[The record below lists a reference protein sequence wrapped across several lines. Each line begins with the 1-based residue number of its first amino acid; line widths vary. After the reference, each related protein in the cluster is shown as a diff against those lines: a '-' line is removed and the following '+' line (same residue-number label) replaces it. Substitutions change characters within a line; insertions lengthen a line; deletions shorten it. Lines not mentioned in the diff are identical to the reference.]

1 MFSMAAD
8 IPTLMMMVTVASMVM
23 ACTLVAV
30 AWGER
35 SDGINLWAGALCC
48 HALAY
53 VLFMLRGR
61 IPDPVSILVGNALAS
76 GSLSFLLAAV
86 HRFQGRALP
95 WRAMLLPPVVLLALL
110 LPLMEDFD
118 SRVTLNALVMACQS
132 AWLFWVLFD
141 RRGTAPG
148 RGVWMVMVAMAI
160 EVPTLLVRMATA
172 ANRAMG
178 AQNLLQADGVQV
190 ATFIVAFAVLLI
202 ASLGFIF
209 MHKERADETNRRLAA
224 QDELTGVANRR
235 SIIAALNRDV
245 ARAIRSRQSLAVM
258 MVDVDFFKR
267 VNDTHGHLAG
277 DQVLRSVVDVIRHR
291 IRAQDLV
298 GRYGGEEFLVVLCD
312 TTAQGAQQLAE
323 QLRQAVQASR
333 CAWNGQSV
341 AVTVSVG
348 VWGGN
353 LAPGDRGDPLIDA
366 ADSALYR
373 AKQNGRNRVEVAP
386 APGRTV

>member
-148 RGVWMVMVAMAI
+148 RGVW
-160 EVPTLLVRMATA
+160 
-172 ANRAMG
+172 
-178 AQNLLQADGVQV
+178 
-190 ATFIVAFAVLLI
+190 
-202 ASLGFIF
+202 
-209 MHKERADETNRRLAA
+209 
-224 QDELTGVANRR
+224 
-235 SIIAALNRDV
+235 
-245 ARAIRSRQSLAVM
+245 
-258 MVDVDFFKR
+258 
-267 VNDTHGHLAG
+267 
-277 DQVLRSVVDVIRHR
+277 
-291 IRAQDLV
+291 
-298 GRYGGEEFLVVLCD
+298 
-312 TTAQGAQQLAE
+312 
-323 QLRQAVQASR
+323 
-333 CAWNGQSV
+333 
-341 AVTVSVG
+341 
-348 VWGGN
+348 GGN